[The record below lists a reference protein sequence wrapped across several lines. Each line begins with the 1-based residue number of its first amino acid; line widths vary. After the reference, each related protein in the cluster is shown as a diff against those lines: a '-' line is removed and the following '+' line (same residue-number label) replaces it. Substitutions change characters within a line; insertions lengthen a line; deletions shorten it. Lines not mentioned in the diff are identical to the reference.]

1 MYNHKTG
8 ASADF
13 PESTAKVAL
22 KNGWIEVAEAKA
34 PPIGVKS
41 KAKLKADAEAGI
53 KLKADARVV
62 DKAEERMSEKWE
74 AKDKAHAEAVSSQIE
89 KLQARVEAETI
100 TQDEL
105 GSATTSH
112 PKDLNDINSI
122 LS

>member
-1 MYNHKTG
+1 
-8 ASADF
+8 
-13 PESTAKVAL
+13 
-22 KNGWIEVAEAKA
+22 
-34 PPIGVKS
+34 
-41 KAKLKADAEAGI
+41 
-53 KLKADARVV
+53 
-62 DKAEERMSEKWE
+62 MSEKWE

-105 GSATTSH
+105 GSATASQ